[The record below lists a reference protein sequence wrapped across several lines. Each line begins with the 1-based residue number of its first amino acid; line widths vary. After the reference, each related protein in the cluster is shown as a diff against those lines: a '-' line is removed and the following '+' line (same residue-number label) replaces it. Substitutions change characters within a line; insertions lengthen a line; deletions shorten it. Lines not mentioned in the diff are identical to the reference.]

1 MTALPS
7 PEVIREAALLV
18 GVCAHPVIAR
28 VTDVEAGEVRMVPIS
43 CGSTREDRCPPCA
56 DRAKRLRIQQCR
68 EGWHLDTEPEH
79 QPAEPDEDQ
88 ADDDGE
94 DPGEDSDRR
103 VRSTRRRQDA
113 PDLPRIPIEDR
124 TIGRVYTA
132 HHHAVRWH
140 VSLTDLLTCSAVD
153 DGDAG
158 VEDGC
163 LSQDASSTDAGTLRD
178 HAAAADHAVPR

>member
-68 EGWHLDTEPEH
+68 EGWHLDTEPEW
-79 QPAEPDEDQ
+79 AGPDGEGDDQ
-88 ADDDGE
+88 ADDQPDETG
-94 DPGEDSDRR
+94 RR

-113 PDLPRIPIEDR
+113 PDLPRLPMEDR
-124 TIGRVYTA
+124 TIGRVFTT
-132 HHHAVRWH
+132 R
-140 VSLTDLLTCSAVD
+140 
-153 DGDAG
+153 
-158 VEDGC
+158 
-163 LSQDASSTDAGTLRD
+163 R
-178 HAAAADHAVPR
+178 